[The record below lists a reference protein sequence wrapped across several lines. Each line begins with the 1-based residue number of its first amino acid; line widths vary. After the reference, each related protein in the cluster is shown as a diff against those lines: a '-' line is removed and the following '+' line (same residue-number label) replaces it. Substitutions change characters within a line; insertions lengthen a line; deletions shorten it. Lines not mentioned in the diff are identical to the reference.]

1 MGLWV
6 FAPVQ
11 KFWIAS
17 AAAFAVLLM
26 GSVATWV
33 IGRLSPGVDIGN
45 LRQRVR
51 TWWWIVPLL
60 SGVLALG
67 SGAVAL
73 LFGVVSAL
81 ALREYEALAES
92 ERYADVRVWRA
103 VLVVSLLAQFYLSY
117 RGSFP
122 AFGLSIPACAVLLI
136 LFSRRER
143 YCAGGLLLVYALSHI
158 PRLATLPEGANWVAF
173 LLVVTQ
179 VNDVAQYVWG
189 KRFGRTPL
197 APRLSP
203 NKTRE
208 GLYGGLV
215 TSGILAAW
223 LGGVILPVDFWQAGL
238 AGIGLAVLGVAGDL
252 TISALK
258 RRARVKDAGS
268 LLPGHGG
275 VLDRVDG
282 LLYASP
288 ALFYAVHAGVI

>member
-67 SGAVAL
+67 SSAVAL

-258 RRARVKDAGS
+258 RRARVKDTGS

-288 ALFYAVHAGVI
+288 ALFYAVHAGVV